1 MNNKI
6 ILNLNKKIFHI
17 IFQKNYYI
25 NMDRTKYKVDREK
38 FKTGCIAIFRRWTAF
53 RMALDQNPQI
63 LNYITKDNTIE
74 INDFLEILY
83 DDILTTITNSK
94 YGMKEL
100 IQDVAECLNYFIGDY
115 FKIELADN
123 SDMEIAEVLIKLHN
137 ELKDGKEKMLNNLIS
152 LQNKISQK
160 YSVEFPITGKQIPP
174 KKKDESDDNEDDEEG
189 EEEEDEKESKKE
201 NKKEN
206 KKKEDDKKKIDEP
219 DEDGFVVVRKGK
231 KGF

>member
-1 MNNKI
+1 
-6 ILNLNKKIFHI
+6 
-17 IFQKNYYI
+17 
-25 NMDRTKYKVDREK
+25 MDRTKYKVDREK

-94 YGMKEL
+94 FGMKEL

-137 ELKDGKEKMLNNLIS
+137 ELKDGNEKMLNNLIS

-160 YSVEFPITGKQIPP
+160 YSIEFPITGKQVPPP
-174 KKKDESDDNEDDEEG
+174 KKKDESDDDEDDEEG
-189 EEEEDEKESKKE
+189 EEEEDEKEGKKE
-201 NKKEN
+201 NKIYIL
-206 KKKEDDKKKIDEP
+206 KIKI
-219 DEDGFVVVRKGK
+219 FNFICSK
-231 KGF
+231 

>member
-1 MNNKI
+1 
-6 ILNLNKKIFHI
+6 
-17 IFQKNYYI
+17 
-25 NMDRTKYKVDREK
+25 MDRTKYKVDREK

-63 LNYITKDNTIE
+63 LNYITRDNTIE

-100 IQDVAECLNYFIGDY
+100 IQDVADCLNYFIGDY

-123 SDMEIAEVLIKLHN
+123 SDIEIAEVLIRLHN
-137 ELKDGKEKMLNNLIS
+137 ELKDGNEKTLNNLIA

-160 YSVEFPITGKQIPP
+160 YSVEFPITGKQVPPP
-174 KKKDESDDNEDDEEG
+174 KKKDESDDDEDDEEG
-189 EEEEDEKESKKE
+189 EEEEDEKEDKNNNRKE
-201 NKKEN
+201 S
-206 KKKEDDKKKIDEP
+206 KKKEDDKMKIYEP

>member
-1 MNNKI
+1 
-6 ILNLNKKIFHI
+6 
-17 IFQKNYYI
+17 
-25 NMDRTKYKVDREK
+25 MDRTKYKVDREK

-83 DDILTTITNSK
+83 DDILTTITNNK

-100 IQDVAECLNYFIGDY
+100 IQDVADCLNYFIGDY

-137 ELKDGKEKMLNNLIS
+137 ELKDGNEKLLNNLIS

-160 YSVEFPITGKQIPP
+160 YSVEFPITGRQVPPP
-174 KKKDESDDNEDDEEG
+174 KKKDESDDDEDDEEG
-189 EEEEDEKESKKE
+189 EEEEDEKEDKNNN

-206 KKKEDDKKKIDEP
+206 KKKEDDKMKIDEP

>member
-1 MNNKI
+1 
-6 ILNLNKKIFHI
+6 
-17 IFQKNYYI
+17 
-25 NMDRTKYKVDREK
+25 MDRTKYKVDREK

-63 LNYITKDNTIE
+63 LNNITKDNTIE

>member
-1 MNNKI
+1 
-6 ILNLNKKIFHI
+6 
-17 IFQKNYYI
+17 
-25 NMDRTKYKVDREK
+25 MDRTKYKVDREK

>member
-1 MNNKI
+1 
-6 ILNLNKKIFHI
+6 
-17 IFQKNYYI
+17 
-25 NMDRTKYKVDREK
+25 MDRTKYKVDREK

-83 DDILTTITNSK
+83 DDILTTITNNK

-100 IQDVAECLNYFIGDY
+100 IQDVADCLNYFIGDY

-137 ELKDGKEKMLNNLIS
+137 ELKDGNEKLLNNLIA

-160 YSVEFPITGKQIPP
+160 YSVEFPITGRQVPPP
-174 KKKDESDDNEDDEEG
+174 KKKDESDDDEDDEEG
-189 EEEEDEKESKKE
+189 EEEEDEKEDK
-201 NKKEN
+201 NNNHKKEN
-206 KKKEDDKKKIDEP
+206 KKKEDDKMKIDEP

>member
-1 MNNKI
+1 
-6 ILNLNKKIFHI
+6 
-17 IFQKNYYI
+17 
-25 NMDRTKYKVDREK
+25 MDRTKYKVDREK

-83 DDILTTITNSK
+83 DDILTTITNNK

-100 IQDVAECLNYFIGDY
+100 IQDVADCLNYFIGDY

-137 ELKDGKEKMLNNLIS
+137 ELKDGNEKLLNNLIS

-160 YSVEFPITGKQIPP
+160 YSVEFPITGRQVPPP
-174 KKKDESDDNEDDEEG
+174 KKKDESDDDEDDEEG
-189 EEEEDEKESKKE
+189 EEEEDEKEDK
-201 NKKEN
+201 NNNHKKEN
-206 KKKEDDKKKIDEP
+206 KKKEDDKMKIDEP